1 MYKKKKR
8 SWVKHLDF
16 IIIDVI
22 ALEFALF
29 LSVYLWYGL
38 IIFCE
43 QLMSGQQGLLIGII
57 SPFGEAQNYS
67 MEIMHRLA
75 LLLPLVALVYGL
87 LFTDNYDG
95 ILRRTKYQ
103 EIIPTIKQCIIDYL
117 ALFLI
122 LARFQYTYYVS
133 RNWLFIYIPVAM
145 FIATYLFRVTW
156 KRIIR
161 RRKLRDLNKSSLIVV
176 AESSTIEHCL
186 SEIAHSPYNEFAV
199 IGAVV
204 VDKDMTG
211 QEIQGVPII
220 ASADTMFEYLRTNVV
235 DEVFLDGNTRAS
247 EENLAERLV
256 EQGIIVH
263 VALIHT
269 RNIMSNRIM
278 ETYGDYVVLTTSMYI
293 IGNRQAFFK
302 RLMDIVG
309 AIVGLIITAVAFIIF
324 APIIKFQSPGPVF
337 FEQIR
342 IGKNGRR
349 FRFYKFRTMYVDAEE
364 RKKELLDKNEIDG
377 HMFKMENDPRIIP
390 IGRFLRKYSIDE
402 LPQFWN
408 VLTGDMS
415 LVGTRPPLEDEYE
428 NYALHH
434 KARLSIKPGLTG
446 MWQVNG
452 RNDIKDFEEVVA
464 LDTEYISNYSL
475 GLDIKILFKTLAVVF
490 GGKGE

>member
-8 SWVKHLDF
+8 SWTKHLDF
-16 IIIDVI
+16 IVLDIIAAEI
-22 ALEFALF
+22 AIFVAVLF
-29 LSVYLWYGL
+29 WFD
-38 IIFCE
+38 IIMFLHT
-43 QLMSGQQGLLIGII
+43 QIHLNIGLLEEHRDGIQAYLPKVYEGMATIIPVVDLI
-57 SPFGEAQNYS
+57 S
-67 MEIMHRLA
+67 
-75 LLLPLVALVYGL
+75 V
-87 LFTDNYDG
+87 LFTEPYRG

-103 EIIPTIKQCIIDYL
+103 EITSVVL
-117 ALFLI
+117 HGM
-122 LARFQYTYYVS
+122 
-133 RNWLFIYIPVAM
+133 FIYLGV
-145 FIATYLFRVTW
+145 FIYLLQNKWTTITSRGVLYTFPILLVLFCYLFRVLW
-156 KRIIR
+156 KRVIR
-161 RRKLRDLNKSSLIVV
+161 RRKIKDINKSSLIVV
-176 AESSTIEHCL
+176 AESSTVEHCL
-186 SEIAHSPYNEFAV
+186 SEIAHSPYTEFRV
-199 IGAVV
+199 VGAVV
-204 VDKDMTG
+204 VDKDMIG
-211 QEIQGVPII
+211 QSIQGIPII
-220 ASADTMFEYLRTNVV
+220 ASADTLFEYLRTNVV

-247 EENLAERLV
+247 EESLADRLV
-256 EQGIIVH
+256 EQGITVH
-263 VALIHT
+263 MALIHT
-269 RNIMSNRIM
+269 KNLMSNRIM

-293 IGNRQAFFK
+293 IRNRQAFLK
-302 RLMDIVG
+302 RLMDLVG
-309 AIVGLIITAVAFIIF
+309 AIIGLVLTGIAFIIF
-324 APIIKFQSPGPVF
+324 APIIKLQSPGPVF
-337 FEQIR
+337 FRQTR

-364 RKKELLDKNEIDG
+364 RKKELLEQNEVEG
-377 HMFKMENDPRIIP
+377 NMFKIENDPRIIP

-475 GLDIKILFKTLAVVF
+475 GLDIKILFKTIAVVF